1 MDLVA
6 RLKLYMESEGIAISQ
21 FADTCSIPRPTM
33 SQILNGRN
41 KKISDELISKI
52 HQAYSDLSVLWLM
65 FGEGDMTVTGDTQ
78 FSKPQNASFGGTS
91 ERFVPNNK
99 ADMTAGVASA
109 SGGIFDP
116 EKSDDRNSGNFD
128 EFRINDTPTGSQDDP
143 RNGASRGTASGKRPS
158 DSLIDF
164 DSFNDGL
171 QGSSPA
177 TDSPRA
183 EYSTY
188 ETSAAAS
195 VRQSPADNSGAQ
207 TEAEVSALPPRSINL
222 LTPSDKRITN
232 IVVFYS
238 DNSFQSFYP
247 AMK

>member
-65 FGEGDMTVTGDTQ
+65 FGEGDMTVTGNTQ
-78 FSKPQNASFGGTS
+78 FSKPQNAPLGGAS

-99 ADMTAGVASA
+99 VDINAGAASS
-109 SGGIFDP
+109 SGGIFD
-116 EKSDDRNSGNFD
+116 SDRSDGRNSVNFD
-128 EFRINDTPTGSQDDP
+128 EFRLNETPVGPQDDP
-143 RNGASRGTASGKRPS
+143 RTGGNRGIASGKRPS